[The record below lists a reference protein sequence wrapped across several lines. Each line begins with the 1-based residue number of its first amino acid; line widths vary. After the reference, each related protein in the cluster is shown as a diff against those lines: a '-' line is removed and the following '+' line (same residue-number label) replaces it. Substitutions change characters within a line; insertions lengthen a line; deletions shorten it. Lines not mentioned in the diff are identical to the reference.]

1 MRIEVA
7 DDCPD
12 AMARFLF
19 WLMRPLRRAT
29 RGPRQLGELPHD
41 GFNTRLPVV
50 LLPTIGHNRASLT
63 FLRRFLTQRGWTHV
77 WDVNHRAGRH
87 TLADQAARDAWA
99 FTLVFGLPIVFFA
112 SLLGA
117 YVVQIRTVEP
127 NDDLPDSEH

>member
-1 MRIEVA
+1 MGYTSRMLFALLFILAFLMGVIIY
-7 DDCPD
+7 
-12 AMARFLF
+12 RFNRNWIPTVVIPMVLF
-19 WLMRPLRRAT
+19 
-29 RGPRQLGELPHD
+29 
-41 GFNTRLPVV
+41 
-50 LLPTIGHNRASLT
+50 LLT
-63 FLRRFLTQRGWTHV
+63 
-77 WDVNHRAGRH
+77 